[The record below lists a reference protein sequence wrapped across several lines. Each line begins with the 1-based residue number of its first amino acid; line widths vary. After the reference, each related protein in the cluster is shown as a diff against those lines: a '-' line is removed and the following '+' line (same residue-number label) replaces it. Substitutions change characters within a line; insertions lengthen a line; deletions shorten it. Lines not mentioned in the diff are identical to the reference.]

1 MPKLPKKTQ
10 EAAEEAEGSGGFAP
24 LPEDKYLCVLDEV
37 QTDGSGPKG
46 PYWTWVWKV
55 HPDNGSHDGRMLW
68 DVISLSESAAW
79 KVKQVF
85 DALGFSL
92 DSDTDEMIGE
102 LALLAVSQRVIEK
115 GKRQGE
121 IGNQVDLYLPADG
134 GGEAGAEDDDVF

>member
-10 EAAEEAEGSGGFAP
+10 EAAAEAESGGFSA
-24 LPEDKYLCVLDEV
+24 LPEGKYLCVLEDV
-37 QTDGSGPKG
+37 QTDGEGPKG

-92 DSDTDEMIGE
+92 DSDTDELIGE
-102 LALLAVSQRVIEK
+102 MAVLAVTQRVIAK
-115 GKRQGE
+115 GKREGE
-121 IGNQVDLYLPADG
+121 MGNQVDLYLPADG
-134 GGEAGAEDDDVF
+134 GGADDGGDDVF